1 MHMFLVRVSAA
12 FLLAT
17 CSIAAHAQAA
27 PARPPVEDFF
37 AAARFDRPVLSP
49 DGKMMAMV
57 TGAPGKRD
65 ALAVIELATNKI
77 HTVANFTDA
86 DVGRVQWV
94 NNQRLVYTITDR
106 KLAAADVRYAPG
118 LFAANFDGSGTRQLA
133 DRKSNVPIKPGNGR
147 AFERLLPASATPL
160 AQGAQNSDAIYVTT
174 REDSR
179 NEIQA
184 IDLQLVDTV
193 TGRAKRVTGPEGTV
207 VGWLLDQKGEPRVA
221 GTAEDDNATIH
232 YRDPAS
238 GAWRKL
244 ITFNFYSGAR
254 DAYMP
259 VAFGPDGTLY
269 VETAN
274 GKDKRSVHALDVNT
288 GKLSEQPLIGTTD
301 YDFSGR
307 LVMTDS
313 KLLGFR
319 VTTDAESTMW
329 FDPAMKALQEE
340 IDARLGDTV
349 NLIDV
354 PKRAAT
360 PWVLVEAYSDV
371 RPKTVTLYNTATKQF
386 NHVGNISPAIK
397 PEQMG
402 RQQTISYKARD
413 GMDISALLT
422 LPAGDKHG
430 KLPLVVLVHGG
441 PYMRG
446 STWGWSPTSQFLAS
460 RGYAV
465 LEPSFRGGTGFGDK
479 HFRAGFKQWGLAMQN
494 DIADAARWAIAQ
506 GTVDPKR
513 ICIAGASSG
522 GYATLMGLVND
533 PDLFKCGVN
542 WVGVTDI
549 DLLFAG
555 SWSIDTDIG
564 ERYRKYGMPHLIGD
578 RVADAAQFKA
588 TSPLAQAARIT
599 QPLLLAYGGADR
611 RVPLA
616 HGEKFY
622 AAVKKHNQNV
632 EWVLYPNEGHG
643 WALAETRIDFW
654 ARVEKFLDRNI
665 GKAQ

>member
-1 MHMFLVRVSAA
+1 MHMFFVRASAA
-12 FLLAT
+12 VLFAAS
-17 CSIAAHAQAA
+17 SIAAHAQALA
-27 PARPPVEDFF
+27 AQPAVEDFF
-37 AAARFDRPVLSP
+37 AAPRFDRPVLSP
-49 DGKMMAMV
+49 DGKMLAMI

-65 ALAVIELATNKI
+65 ALAVIDLATNKI
-77 HTVANFTDA
+77 HTTAHFIDA
-86 DVGRVQWV
+86 DIGRFQWV
-94 NNQRLVYTITDR
+94 NNQRLVYNIIDR
-106 KLAAADVRYAPG
+106 KQTPGDARYAPG
-118 LFAANFDGSGTRQLA
+118 LFGINFDGSGNRQLA
-133 DRKSNVPIKPGNGR
+133 DRKSNVAIKPGNGR
-147 AFERLLPASATPL
+147 AHERLLPASATPL
-160 AQGAQNSDAIYVTT
+160 GLGAQNSDALYVTT
-174 REDSR
+174 REDTR
-179 NEIQA
+179 NEIA
-184 IDLQLVDTV
+184 AMDLQLLDTV
-193 TGRAKRVTGPEGTV
+193 TGRARRVTGPEGTV
-207 VGWLLDQKGEPRVA
+207 VGWMLDQKGEPRVA
-221 GTAEDDNATIH
+221 GTAENDNVTIH
-232 YRDPAS
+232 YRDPATD
-238 GAWRKL
+238 AWRKL
-244 ITFNFYSGAR
+244 ITYNAFSGAR

-259 VAFGPDGTLY
+259 IGFGPDGTLY

-288 GKLSEQPLIGTTD
+288 GKLSEQPLIGTTEH
-301 YDFSGR
+301 DFAGR
-307 LVMTDS
+307 LIMNQS

-329 FDPAMKALQEE
+329 FDPGMKALQEE

-349 NLIDV
+349 NMIDV

-386 NHVGNISPAIK
+386 NMVGNINPAIK

-402 RQQTISYKARD
+402 RQQTVSYKARD
-413 GMDISALLT
+413 GMDIPALLT
-422 LPAGDKHG
+422 LPFGDKHAR
-430 KLPLVVLVHGG
+430 LPLVVLVHGG

-446 STWGWSPTSQFLAS
+446 SSWGWSPTSQFLAS

-465 LEPSFRGGTGFGDK
+465 LEPSFRGTTGFGDK
-479 HFRAGFKQWGLAMQN
+479 HFRAGFKQWGLSMQN
-494 DIADAARWAIAQ
+494 DLADGARWAIAQ

-513 ICIAGASSG
+513 ICIAGASYG

-542 WVGVTDI
+542 WIGVTDI

-555 SWSIDTDIG
+555 SWSIDSDLG
-564 ERYRKYGMPHLIGD
+564 ERYRKYGMPQIIGD
-578 RVADAAQFKA
+578 PVADAARFKA
-588 TSPLAQAARIT
+588 TSPLQQAARIT

-616 HGEKFY
+616 HGEKFH
-622 AAVKKHNQNV
+622 AAVKKNNANV
-632 EWVLYPNEGHG
+632 EWVLYPDEGHG

-654 ARVEKFLDRNI
+654 KRVEKFLERNI

>member
-1 MHMFLVRVSAA
+1 MFLVRASAA
-12 FLLAT
+12 VLFAAA
-17 CSIAAHAQAA
+17 SIAAPAQAVA
-27 PARPPVEDFF
+27 ARPAVEDFF
-37 AAARFDRPVLSP
+37 AAPRFDRPVLSP
-49 DGKMMAMV
+49 DGKMLAMV

-65 ALAVIELATNKI
+65 ALAVIDLATNKI
-77 HTVANFTDA
+77 YTTVHFIDA
-86 DVGRVQWV
+86 DIGRFQWV
-94 NNQRLVYTITDR
+94 NNQRLVYTIVDR
-106 KLAAADVRYAPG
+106 KQTPGDARYAPG
-118 LFAANFDGSGTRQLA
+118 LFGINFDGSGNKQLA
-133 DRKSNVPIKPGNGR
+133 DRKSNVVVKPGNGR
-147 AFERLLPASATPL
+147 AHERLLPASATPL
-160 AQGAQNSDAIYVTT
+160 GLGAQSSDAIYVTT
-174 REDSR
+174 REDTR
-179 NEIQA
+179 NDIA
-184 IDLQLVDTV
+184 AMDLQLLDTV
-193 TGRAKRVTGPEGTV
+193 TGRAKRVAGPEGTV

-221 GTAEDDNATIH
+221 GTAENNNVTIH
-232 YRDPAS
+232 YRDPATD
-238 GAWRKL
+238 AWRKL
-244 ITFNFYSGAR
+244 ITYNAFSGAR
-254 DAYMP
+254 DAYLP
-259 VAFGPDGTLY
+259 IGFGPDGTLY

-274 GKDKRSVHALDVNT
+274 GKDKRSVHALDVTT

-301 YDFSGR
+301 HDFAGR
-307 LVMTDS
+307 LVMNQS

-349 NLIDV
+349 NMIDV

-386 NHVGNISPAIK
+386 NMVGNISPAIK

-413 GMDISALLT
+413 GMDIPALLT
-422 LPAGDKHG
+422 LPVGDKHA
-430 KLPLVVLVHGG
+430 KLALVVLVHGG
-441 PYMRG
+441 PYVRG
-446 STWGWSPTSQFLAS
+446 SSWGWSPTSQFLAS

-465 LEPSFRGGTGFGDK
+465 LEPSFRGTSGFGDK
-479 HFRAGFKQWGLAMQN
+479 HFRAGFKQWGLTMQN
-494 DIADAARWAIAQ
+494 DLADGARWAIAQ

-513 ICIAGASSG
+513 ICIAGASYG

-555 SWSIDTDIG
+555 SWSIDTDVG
-564 ERYRKYGMPHLIGD
+564 ERFRQYGMPQMIGD
-578 RVADAAQFKA
+578 PVADAARFKA
-588 TSPLAQAARIT
+588 TSPLQQAARIT

-611 RVPLA
+611 RVPLV
-616 HGEKFY
+616 HGEKFH
-622 AAVKKHNQNV
+622 AAVKKNNPNV
-632 EWVLYPNEGHG
+632 EWVLYPDEGHG
-643 WALAETRIDFW
+643 WALPETRIDFW
-654 ARVEKFLDRNI
+654 KRVEKFLERNI